1 MKKLFKIIVEGYF
14 LMKYNEPMS
23 QNRIRVLEWREQQ
36 LEEMLLHP
44 DRFVNG
50 EIDVELNAIRAKEAI
65 KKIEHDRFMNS
76 IRNFTSTK

>member
-1 MKKLFKIIVEGYF
+1 MKKLFRIIVEGYF

-50 EIDVELNAIRAKEAI
+50 EIDVELNAI
-65 KKIEHDRFMNS
+65 
-76 IRNFTSTK
+76 